1 LPEDGWLALRR
12 PPTLTTPL
20 PSARPFGY
28 ALHSPGGLLSRLYRL
43 LSIALLTL
51 LATPAFAQYTRDS
64 AANKKIDEA
73 INTHYVATDFEKAE
87 GVLLGTLNACG
98 DKCSPQTIAKA
109 WMYIGIVRGSGKN
122 NQAGAKDAFQK
133 AVAADPNVKLDT
145 VLATPETQATFAA
158 AAGGAAAAEPA
169 PAPAPTPAAPPPGGG
184 LTCTPAVTTVETR
197 RPIPVQCSTDE
208 EVTSME
214 LKYKPFGAETWK
226 TLPMQKKGESFRAQ
240 IPCTETGTAGT
251 FKLYVRA
258 KDPQGEQLDSWGSKQ
273 QPISIKMAEKTDE
286 EPPSFD
292 DAEPP
297 ARCAAKEE
305 CPPDFPGC
313 GQKTGGAVVGKD
325 WGASCENSKE
335 CKSGLLCE
343 EGTCQTAPSCDSDS
357 DCTTGICNKGKCDIA
372 DRGSGG
378 GSSAPAGPFKKNWI
392 GLAVAQDFA
401 FIGGVNVCDPR
412 LGQQS
417 ANYACFYQGTDQ
429 PFFHTPYPL
438 RDSID
443 NGLAVGTTRIM
454 VTYDRAFAAFFT
466 AGARLGFA
474 FGGGPPAGQ
483 SPPKGVT
490 DPAPHTPG
498 TGGTSFLPLHLE
510 IRAAYW
516 FLPLTA
522 KVFRAYALAG
532 GGMAQVDAKVGVNEY
547 DCEDAGK
554 NPQGVNVSNPPGSPT
569 YDRTSPYFEPNGR
582 FDANGTFVED
592 PAGINAYTQCRSGKK
607 TFYNTKHHTAVPVD
621 AWKKMGQGFIE
632 AGVGGMLALGQNM
645 GVTLEAKFMY
655 MLPASGVVLEPVLG
669 VMYGF

>member
-1 LPEDGWLALRR
+1 M
-12 PPTLTTPL
+12 
-20 PSARPFGY
+20 
-28 ALHSPGGLLSRLYRL
+28 RLYRL
-43 LSIALLTL
+43 LWIALLTL
-51 LATPAFAQYTRDS
+51 LATPALAQYTRDS

-98 DKCSPQTIAKA
+98 DKCSPQTIGRA

-122 NQAGAKDAFQK
+122 NQAGARDAFQK
-133 AVAADPNVKLDT
+133 AAAADPNVKLDT

-158 AAGGAAAAEPA
+158 VVGAGAAE
-169 PAPAPTPAAPPPGGG
+169 PAPAPTPAAPAAAAAVPGGG

-197 RPIPVQCSTDE
+197 RVIPVQCSTDE

-214 LKYKPFGAETWK
+214 LKYKSFGSETWK

-251 FKLYVRA
+251 LKLYVRA

-273 QPISIKMAEKTDE
+273 KPIMIKLAEKSDE

-292 DAEPP
+292 DSEAP

-313 GQKTGGAVVGKD
+313 GQKTGGAVGGKD

-343 EGTCQTAPSCDSDS
+343 EGTCQTAPSCDSDA
-357 DCTTGICNKGKCDIA
+357 DCTTGLCINGKCDIT
-372 DRGSGG
+372 DRASGG
-378 GSSAPAGPFKKNWI
+378 GSSGPAGPYKRNWI

-401 FIGGVNVCDPR
+401 FIGGQNVCDPR

-417 ANYACFYQGTDQ
+417 ANYACFYSGTDQ
-429 PFFHTPYPL
+429 PFFHTPYPKL
-438 RDSID
+438 DGIDS
-443 NGLAVGTTRIM
+443 GLAVATTRVMIS
-454 VTYDRAFAAFFT
+454 YDRAFAPFFT

-483 SPPKGVT
+483 KPPPGVT
-490 DPAPHTPG
+490 DPAAHTPG
-498 TGGTSFLPLHLE
+498 TEGYSFLPLHLE
-510 IRAAYW
+510 FRAQYW

-522 KVFRAYALAG
+522 KLFHAYALAG
-532 GGMAQVDAKVGVNEY
+532 GGVGQVDAKVAINEY

-554 NPQGVNVSNPPGSPT
+554 DPNNPSGGIVT
-569 YDRTSPYFEPNGR
+569 DMTSPYYVAPLPYKG
-582 FDANGTFVED
+582 ANLS
-592 PAGINAYTQCRSGKK
+592 AYQQCRTGVSPSNYHHK
-607 TFYNTKHHTAVPVD
+607 TYKAVPVD

-632 AGVGGMLALGQNM
+632 FGAGGMLSIGQKM